1 VAVCPSCRRPVA
13 VARASCLYCGETLP
27 PDAVV
32 APLDSSAAPPGSLEP
47 AIPTEE
53 SSSDPRSLVVLD
65 LEGARAETLEDA
77 LQLSTYEADLLARR
91 GGYQLHRILEEASAG
106 EEAQRLQEA
115 GLKVEMLPESEV
127 RTRPLRALG
136 GERRRGRLELRT
148 EEDPL
153 TLWRQDVL
161 LVVRGPIARQ
171 HQPTYKRRRVEV
183 ASPEE
188 GFRVHFHRFSDRR
201 PVEIDAS
208 NFAFGFTVTGSTRLE
223 IDAWV
228 EGLGPDVPCDDGF
241 RRLPPAFGI
250 AAPEAKG
257 PLAAA
262 GSLSRSSRARES
274 GGEGESVVLDNAR
287 QFLFYSAWRGAL
299 ERRRAG

>member
-1 VAVCPSCRRPVA
+1 VA

-32 APLDSSAAPPGSLEP
+32 DPALGPSPASIPEPREPAAPEEKGP
-47 AIPTEE
+47 AG
-53 SSSDPRSLVVLD
+53 PRRLVVLD
-65 LEGARAETLEDA
+65 LESARPEMLESA
-77 LQLSTYEADLLARR
+77 LGLSGYEAALLARR
-91 GGYQLHRILEEASAG
+91 GGYHLHRILETDRAE
-106 EEAQRLQEA
+106 EEAERLRGA
-115 GLKVEMLPESEV
+115 GLKVETLPESEV
-127 RTRPLRALG
+127 RTQPLRALG

-148 EEDPL
+148 EEGSL

-171 HQPTYKRRRVEV
+171 YQPAYKRRLVDI

-188 GFRVHFHRFSDRR
+188 GFRAHFHRFSDPR
-201 PVEIDAS
+201 PVEIDAA
-208 NFAFGFTVTGSTRLE
+208 NFEFGFTVTGSTRLE

-262 GSLSRSSRARES
+262 SSLSRSSRAGETGR
-274 GGEGESVVLDNAR
+274 EGESVVLDNAV

>member
-1 VAVCPSCRRPVA
+1 MAVCPSCRRPVA

-32 APLDSSAAPPGSLEP
+32 APADSSDTLPGSLDP

-53 SSSDPRSLVVLD
+53 SSSLPRSLVVLD
-65 LEGARAETLEDA
+65 LEAARAEALESA
-77 LQLSTYEADLLARR
+77 LPLSPYEADLLARR
-91 GGYQLHRILEEASAG
+91 GGYHLHRILEDASAG
-106 EEAQRLQEA
+106 EEAQRLREA
-115 GLKVEMLPESEV
+115 GLRVELLPESEA

-148 EEDPL
+148 EEDHL

-171 HQPTYKRRRVEV
+171 HQPTYKPRRVEV

-188 GFRVHFHRFSDRR
+188 GFRVHFHRYSDRR
-201 PVEIDAS
+201 PVEIDAG
-208 NFAFGFTVTGSTRLE
+208 NFEFGFTVTGSTRLE

-228 EGLGPDVPCDDGF
+228 EMWGPDVPCDDGF
-241 RRLPPAFGI
+241 RLLPPAFGV
-250 AAPEAKG
+250 AAPPANG

-262 GSLSRSSRARES
+262 GSLSRSSRARET
-274 GGEGESVVLDNAR
+274 GGESESIVLDNAV